1 MSVPSTLGTAGKRV
15 GTVACLVLTRLLSFS
30 VSPCSLL
37 STRSALQKVSS
48 LICCEFPLEFL
59 NFFLFVGCVCPCLCL
74 HVCARVCGVCVCG
87 GQWLTSAVFVVL
99 HLMFLRLDLVGE
111 LAVSARLADKR
122 LPGSAC
128 LSASSPY

>member
-1 MSVPSTLGTAGKRV
+1 MGCACACVRVSVCV
-15 GTVACLVLTRLLSFS
+15 HV
-30 VSPCSLL
+30 
-37 STRSALQKVSS
+37 
-48 LICCEFPLEFL
+48 
-59 NFFLFVGCVCPCLCL
+59 CVCMFVPEYVVCVLCM
-74 HVCARVCGVCVCG
+74 CSSVCG

-111 LAVSARLADKR
+111 LAVSARLADKH